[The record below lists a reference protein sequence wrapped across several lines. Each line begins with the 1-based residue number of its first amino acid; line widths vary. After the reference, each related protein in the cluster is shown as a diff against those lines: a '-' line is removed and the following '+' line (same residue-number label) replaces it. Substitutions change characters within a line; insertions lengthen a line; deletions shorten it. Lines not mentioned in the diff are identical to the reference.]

1 MHSAMH
7 NIGLFYNSRL
17 PESLPLAQE
26 IAVWLQERAV
36 ATWRCS
42 THDAP
47 PAASLLQTELLI
59 TLGGDGTI
67 LRAMSFAAPLGLP
80 VLGLNLGRVGFLTAC
95 ALQSWPQSLEKILAG
110 QGQVEERAMLQATL
124 LRGTQILLQDIAL
137 NDVVISRGALAR
149 AARLLARVDGT
160 LLTQYVADGLILAT
174 ATGSTAYS
182 YAVGG
187 PILPPWL
194 ENILLTPVA
203 AHLCMERPLVL
214 DAEAVVEI
222 TVQTGIPGMLTV
234 DGRVARELL
243 AGDLVRVQRSHL
255 KARFLRLSGRA
266 DFYRTL
272 AARLTPRNVRDW

>member
-1 MHSAMH
+1 MR
-7 NIGLFYNSRL
+7 NIGLFYNPRL
-17 PESLPLAQE
+17 PDALPLAQE
-26 IAVWLQERAV
+26 IASWLQERAV
-36 ATWRCS
+36 ATWRYS

-47 PAASLLQTELLI
+47 PPASLLQTELLI

-67 LRAMSFAAPLGLP
+67 LRAMSFAAPSALP
-80 VLGLNLGRVGFLTAC
+80 VLGLNLGRVGFLTEC
-95 ALQSWPQSLEKILAG
+95 APQSWPQSLEKILAG
-110 QGQVEERAMLQATL
+110 QGRVEERAMLQVTL
-124 LRGTQILLQDIAL
+124 FRGTQTLLQDVAL
-137 NDVVISRGALAR
+137 NDVVISRGSLAR
-149 AARLLARVDGT
+149 AARLLARVDGA

-203 AHLCMERPLVL
+203 AHLCLERPLVL
-214 DAEAVVEI
+214 DAESVVEI

-234 DGRVARELL
+234 DGRVARELRV
-243 AGDLVRVQRSHL
+243 GDRVRARRSPL

>member
-1 MHSAMH
+1 MR
-7 NIGLFYNSRL
+7 NIGLFYNPRL
-17 PESLPLAQE
+17 LDALPLAQE
-26 IAVWLQERAV
+26 IAAWLQERAV
-36 ATWRCS
+36 ATWICS

-47 PAASLLQTELLI
+47 SPASLLQTELLI

-67 LRAMSFAAPLGLP
+67 LRAMSFAAPFGLP
-80 VLGLNLGRVGFLTAC
+80 VLGLNLGRVGFLTEC
-95 ALQSWPQSLEKILAG
+95 EPQSWTQSLEKILAG
-110 QGQVEERAMLQATL
+110 QGRVEERVMLQVTL
-124 LRGTQILLQDIAL
+124 LRGTQTLLQDIAL
-137 NDVVISRGALAR
+137 NDVVISRGSLAR

-194 ENILLTPVA
+194 KNILLVPVA
-203 AHLCMERPLVL
+203 AHLCLDRPLVL

-234 DGRVARELL
+234 DGRVARELRI
-243 AGDLVRVQRSHL
+243 GDRVRARRSPL

-272 AARLTPRNVRDW
+272 AARLTPRNGGE